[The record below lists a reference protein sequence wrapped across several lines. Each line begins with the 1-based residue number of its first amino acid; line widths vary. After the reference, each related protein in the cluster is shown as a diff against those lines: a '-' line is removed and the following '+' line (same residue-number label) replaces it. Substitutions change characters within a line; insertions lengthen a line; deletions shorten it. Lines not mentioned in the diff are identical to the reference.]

1 MISPIG
7 RWATIGNDGGGV
19 DRRYRPIHT
28 VDFEFLFKNWQ
39 EKILGSS
46 YSKINFNLGFSF
58 LNFSLQNWNWN
69 PRNSS
74 WFDSN
79 EEDFGSKNGILP
91 QCSTIQSGGE
101 MGGGGWGWSSEA
113 ATIGLFMVCTACM
126 VGGSMYRRSFQV
138 FLFLSNAV
146 EPDYDKDIQD
156 GQGDYG
162 SQPQQGFADP

>member
-1 MISPIG
+1 MMEAVSTGDTDPFTL
-7 RWATIGNDGGGV
+7 W
-19 DRRYRPIHT
+19 
-28 VDFEFLFKNWQ
+28 
-39 EKILGSS
+39 ILNFC
-46 YSKINFNLGFSF
+46 SKIDKKKFWARVIRKYFNLGFSF

-79 EEDFGSKNGILP
+79 EEDLGSKNGILP
-91 QCSTIQSGGE
+91 QCSTIQSGGD